1 MTLQSPALSVLF
13 TCCFLNSSIFDYTF
27 KVILRALT
35 LSLYSLLAK
44 LILDNLIQLY
54 RYNVYLYLHF

>member
-13 TCCFLNSSIFDYTF
+13 ACCFLNSTIFDYTF